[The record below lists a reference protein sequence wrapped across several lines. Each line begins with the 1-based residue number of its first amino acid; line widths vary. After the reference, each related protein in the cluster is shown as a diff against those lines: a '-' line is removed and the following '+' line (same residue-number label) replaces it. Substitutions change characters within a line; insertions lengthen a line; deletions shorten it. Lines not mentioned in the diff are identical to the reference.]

1 MTHQYCTTSQE
12 TSYNDSSQYHTQK
25 IKNDLNSN
33 AWLKKI
39 SFKKN
44 MKYLTQLFFT
54 ILVLSDAL
62 YLPSCVFF
70 SIYVVISFMYLD
82 HALALCMAKSTPAC
96 NLSKMESISSGFIA
110 VKYQKKYHS
119 CMYHWASIQSIQ
131 FFLCKTLQQC
141 KFASRILFP
150 SFSAKTF

>member
-1 MTHQYCTTSQE
+1 
-12 TSYNDSSQYHTQK
+12 
-25 IKNDLNSN
+25 
-33 AWLKKI
+33 
-39 SFKKN
+39 

-110 VKYQKKYHS
+110 VRYQKKYHS

-150 SFSAKTF
+150 SLSAKTFLKSLQDENSCSFFVMEYFPVKLLLHQPALLMIDEADNGFIS